1 MKGLILNCQ
10 GRKEEA
16 NDLVKKGLKNDLR
29 SHVCWHVYGLLQRSD
44 KKYDEAIK
52 AYRNALK
59 WDKDNVQIL
68 KDLSLLQIQMR
79 DLEGFRVHQYNV
91 INFYYPQSII
101 PEMIVHGTLWGL
113 LILVIAILLI
123 CFPGM
128 MLLCMLIC

>member
-79 DLEGFRVHQYNV
+79 DLEGFRVRQCV
-91 INFYYPQSII
+91 MS
-101 PEMIVHGTLWGL
+101 
-113 LILVIAILLI
+113 LILL
-123 CFPGM
+123 PSEYNTGK
-128 MLLCMLIC
+128 